1 MLNINSISRGIVIDH
16 IQPGLGYEIF
26 KILKLD
32 TANYTVALIMN
43 AQSGKLGK
51 KDMIKIENVVDFD
64 LASIGIIDPQVTVNI
79 IEDEVIVRKIRIEIP
94 EKVEG
99 LLTCTNPRCIT
110 TSERN
115 VTSVFSLVDKDKV
128 LYKCDYCDHLYNV
141 EE

>member
-64 LASIGIIDPQVTVNI
+64 LASIGLSIL
-79 IEDEVIVRKIRIEIP
+79 K
-94 EKVEG
+94 
-99 LLTCTNPRCIT
+99 
-110 TSERN
+110 
-115 VTSVFSLVDKDKV
+115 
-128 LYKCDYCDHLYNV
+128 
-141 EE
+141 